1 LRIDSRVRPQASF
14 DTQPTRD
21 LASEQRAA
29 EVQAQA
35 AQALQ
40 QNPALQAFRG
50 ESGFE
55 GAGGVQG
62 LKQTPALQAFQG
74 VSGFDGAGA
83 AQAPGLGN
91 AFKGMR
97 GFDGAAATQPPN
109 EQEAQAIPS
118 ARMPWPFIDT
128 PEWFK
133 VLWGIKN

>member
-1 LRIDSRVRPQASF
+1 LRIDSRVRPQAFF
-14 DTQPTRD
+14 DALPTRD

-29 EVQAQA
+29 EAQAQA
-35 AQALQ
+35 AQPLQ

-62 LKQTPALQAFQG
+62 LKQSPALQAFQG

-97 GFDGAAATQPPN
+97 GLEAPEDGKAAEGNHLKFGPLGYY
-109 EQEAQAIPS
+109 EL
-118 ARMPWPFIDT
+118 

-133 VLWGIKN
+133 VLWGIKH